1 LRPSARKK
9 HLIIAETYD
18 ERHRAFSIH
27 VNTTR
32 GLFVRASFR
41 TFASNFVFNLDVL
54 FVKTMLGHQFAYSVA
69 PFRKVK
75 EVKFGILSP
84 EDIVRATFFMY
95 SVTHSFILTSQK
107 AISAAKIEHPEVM
120 DEATHKPK
128 MDGLMGPCMDTIA
141 DTDKEEVGNI
151 DGALNNDL
159 ETTTNHVA
167 KRDDNNTPPHL
178 HIIQRPK

>member
-1 LRPSARKK
+1 
-9 HLIIAETYD
+9 
-18 ERHRAFSIH
+18 
-27 VNTTR
+27 
-32 GLFVRASFR
+32 
-41 TFASNFVFNLDVL
+41 
-54 FVKTMLGHQFAYSVA
+54 MLGHQFAYSVA

-84 EDIVRATFFMY
+84 EDI
-95 SVTHSFILTSQK
+95 K